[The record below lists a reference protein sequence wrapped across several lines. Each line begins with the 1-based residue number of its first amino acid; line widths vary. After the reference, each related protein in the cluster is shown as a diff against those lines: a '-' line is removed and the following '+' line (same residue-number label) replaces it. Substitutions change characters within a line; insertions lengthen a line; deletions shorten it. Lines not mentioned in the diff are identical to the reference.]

1 MKLYYFCTFKALQ
14 DDQGKIKMHY
24 WMSRVKTQLS
34 GQKSIG
40 ITSEDLITVQ
50 QTSWFKGSHKTYFL
64 VLKSTNHYKPQST
77 DLNQVQKPTLAVNTK
92 QGSDSTQSGEQHH
105 QQRQQYY
112 TFNIIRKIINVQQ
125 EKRRTMNEVQKTTSI
140 TGRVACFYRKDH

>member
-40 ITSEDLITVQ
+40 ITSEDLITV
-50 QTSWFKGSHKTYFL
+50 
-64 VLKSTNHYKPQST
+64 
-77 DLNQVQKPTLAVNTK
+77 
-92 QGSDSTQSGEQHH
+92 
-105 QQRQQYY
+105 
-112 TFNIIRKIINVQQ
+112 
-125 EKRRTMNEVQKTTSI
+125 
-140 TGRVACFYRKDH
+140 